1 MDHIARI
8 AEVPR
13 GKVLA
18 SADVCEIAVGLGIA
32 EDRVY
37 PVGAGGR
44 VDNIQFLP
52 GFSMVSS
59 PVYFF
64 FYTLFRWRFPDP
76 GGTPL
81 SFLVED
87 EISLLHVGD
96 AHRVELGVNPD
107 ILCLPWRTA
116 PFGSERYKRMIL
128 TMVEQLS
135 PKYVIP
141 IHFDLPGTEADPA
154 ELNGRLHAEVLGG
167 YEWHYFCQRERVK
180 A

>member
-1 MDHIARI
+1 MDHISRI
-8 AEVPR
+8 AEVPT

-18 SADVCEIAVGLGIA
+18 SADVCEIAVRLGIA
-32 EDRVY
+32 EDRVC
-37 PVGAGGR
+37 PVGAGDK
-44 VDNIQFLP
+44 VDNIQFLR
-52 GFSMVSS
+52 GFSMVNSS
-59 PVYFF
+59 VYFF
-64 FYTLFRWRFPDP
+64 FYTLFRGRFPDP

-81 SFLVED
+81 SFLVQD

-107 ILCLPWRTA
+107 ILCLPWRTT
-116 PFGSERYKRMIL
+116 PFGSERYKRMTL

-154 ELNGRLHAEVLGG
+154 ELNGRLHAEVLSG
-167 YEWHYFCQRERVK
+167 YDWYHFRQEQQVK